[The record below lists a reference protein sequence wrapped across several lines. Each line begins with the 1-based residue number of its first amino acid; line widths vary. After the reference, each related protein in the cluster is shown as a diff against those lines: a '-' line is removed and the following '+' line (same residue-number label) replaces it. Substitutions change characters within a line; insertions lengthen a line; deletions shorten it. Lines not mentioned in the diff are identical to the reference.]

1 MALSVV
7 DLYRDILPKTNC
19 GECGHPTCI
28 AFAGQVVA
36 DGLSLS
42 ECPYLSSET
51 VERCSIELEEQYAKG
66 KWTRRDMAEDALAWA
81 RERASSM
88 APATFP
94 ARLGGEL
101 VMDRDVPVFHLPYFT
116 DTLLIRELAITTREG
131 LALTRWEQVFIL
143 NHLAQ
148 GGTRRP
154 TGRWKG
160 FIELPN
166 TTSKIKNMV
175 DSVEEP
181 IARAFS
187 DNLLLLKERALDQG
201 GTVETE
207 NAGSADIAFLFSPFP
222 RVPVILLFWDA
233 DMEEGFE
240 AKAKLMFDETVT
252 DHLDIESV
260 VFLGEELASRLVEP
274 KPQQL

>member
-7 DLYRDILPKTNC
+7 DLYRDVLPKTNC
-19 GECGHPTCI
+19 GECGHPTCL

-36 DGLSLS
+36 AGLSLS
-42 ECPYLSSET
+42 ECPYLSTET
-51 VERCSIELEEQYAKG
+51 VEQCTLELKEQYAKG
-66 KWTRRDMAEDALAWA
+66 KWVRRDMAEDALNWA
-81 RERASSM
+81 RQRAADMSAES
-88 APATFP
+88 FP

-101 VMDRDVPVFHLPYFT
+101 VHENGVPVFRLPYFT
-116 DTLLIRELAITTREG
+116 ESLRIKNLTITTQNGEP
-131 LALTRWEQVFIL
+131 LTRWEQVFVL

-148 GGTRRP
+148 GGSKSP

-175 DSVEEP
+175 DSVEHP
-181 IARAFS
+181 IADAFA
-187 DNLLLLKERALDQG
+187 DNILLLKERALDQG
-201 GTVETE
+201 ACVEIE
-207 NAGSADIAFLFSPFP
+207 HAGSADIALRFSAFP

-233 DMEEGFE
+233 DEAEGFE

-252 DHLDIESV
+252 DHLDIESI
-260 VFLGEELASRLVEP
+260 VFLGEEIAKRLVRPE
-274 KPQQL
+274 KAS

>member
-51 VERCSIELEEQYAKG
+51 VKRCTRELKEQYAKG
-66 KWTRRDMAEDALAWA
+66 KWVRRDMAEDALAWA
-81 RERASSM
+81 KERASNM
-88 APATFP
+88 DPATFP
-94 ARLGGEL
+94 DRLGGEL
-101 VMDRDVPVFHLPYFT
+101 VLDQGVPVFHLPYFT
-116 DTLLIRELAITTREG
+116 DTLLIRDFAITSHAG
-131 LALTRWEQVFIL
+131 PPLTRWEQVFIL

-148 GGTRRP
+148 GGTKRP

-201 GTVETE
+201 GTVETK
-207 NAGSADIAFLFSPFP
+207 NAGSADIAFRFSPFP

-240 AKAKLMFDETVT
+240 AKAKLMFGETVT

-260 VFLGEELASRLVEP
+260 VFLGEELANRLVEATH
-274 KPQQL
+274 

>member
-42 ECPYLSSET
+42 ECPYLSAET
-51 VERCSIELEEQYAKG
+51 VERCTVELKEQYAKG
-66 KWTRRDMAEDALAWA
+66 KWVRRDMAEDALAWA
-81 RERASSM
+81 RERASNM
-88 APATFP
+88 DPATFP

-101 VMDRDVPVFHLPYFT
+101 IMEEGRPVFHLPYFA
-116 DTLLIRELAITTREG
+116 DTLRIRELAIATRTEIP
-131 LALTRWEQVFIL
+131 LTRWEQVFIL

-148 GGTRRP
+148 GGTTSP
-154 TGRWKG
+154 TGKWKG

-175 DSVEEP
+175 DSVENP
-181 IARAFS
+181 ISKAFS
-187 DNLLLLKERALDQG
+187 DNLLLLKERALDLG
-201 GTVETE
+201 GIVETE
-207 NAGSADIAFLFSPFP
+207 HAGSADIAFRFFAFP
-222 RVPVILLFWDA
+222 KVPVILLFWDA
-233 DMEEGFE
+233 DVDEGFE

-252 DHLDIESV
+252 DHLDIESI
-260 VFLGEELASRLVEP
+260 VFLGEELARRLVESTS
-274 KPQQL
+274 